1 MTKFF
6 NESMSYEE
14 AYFYLVDTEEN
25 GYLTDDELE
34 EFRDEFNEIA
44 PRLRRTNGSVG
55 SYGSFKQRC

>member
-1 MTKFF
+1 MAKYFD
-6 NESMSYEE
+6 ESMSFEE

-34 EFRDEFNEIA
+34 EFRDAFNEIA

-55 SYGSFKQRC
+55 SYSGFSPGC